1 MTVNYAVD
9 RAKMPTLFKRFS
21 LYTLLC
27 LMTFGTLEILTMVI
41 GQRSYFLDPALFVP
55 NAATVYGNRPGF
67 RGYYAGVF
75 VSINSMGQRGDDF
88 PQSKAANEFRVLL
101 LGDSVTFGQAVEQH
115 HIFSAHLETLLN
127 AGQARSYYRV
137 INAGVPGFNT
147 MDESNYLRAF
157 GDALNPD
164 LVIVTYVHNDTVP
177 SAFRGFDERG
187 VPIKNDGSSPL
198 RGDLREQVST
208 WLYRHSALYNVLR
221 RAEVVLRFHLDGPG
235 FDILNSNE
243 SYTRWV
249 TKEFSDDNPR
259 FKESKEALRAMKM
272 WADKRRKAFRLAVF
286 SWFPPS
292 AEDRYR
298 DVLTAFG
305 RAERIAII
313 HLSPLQDGD
322 QLRDYSVLFEGH
334 PNERA
339 HERIAMSLYQ
349 EIRGF
354 LDGART
360 VRRRG
365 AIKPFE
371 ERDG

>member
-1 MTVNYAVD
+1 MTPYHLD
-9 RAKMPTLFKRFS
+9 RARITTAFKHFGV
-21 LYTLLC
+21 YTLVC
-27 LMTFGTLEILTMVI
+27 LATLGALEILTVVM

-67 RGYYAGVF
+67 RGNYAGVL
-75 VSINSMGQRGDDF
+75 VSINSMGHRGHDF
-88 PQSKAANEFRVLL
+88 PQSKATNEFRVLL

-115 HIFSAHLETLLN
+115 QTFSSHLETLLN
-127 AGQARSYYRV
+127 AKRTTSYYRV

-147 MDESNYLRAF
+147 ADESNYLRAS
-157 GDALNPD
+157 GDALDPD
-164 LVIVTYVHNDTVP
+164 FVIVTYVHNDTVP
-177 SAFRGFDERG
+177 SAFIGFDERG
-187 VPIKNDGSSPL
+187 VPLKNDGSSPL

-221 RAEVVLRFHLDGPG
+221 RAEVVLRFHLNGPG
-235 FDILNSNE
+235 LDILNSNE
-243 SYTRWV
+243 SYTRWA

-259 FKESKEALRAMKM
+259 FLKSKEALRAMKT
-272 WADKRRKAFRLAVF
+272 WADKRRKPFRLAVF

-292 AEDRYR
+292 VEDPYR

-305 RAERIAII
+305 RAEGIAII
-313 HLSPLQDGD
+313 LLSPLQDGE
-322 QLRDYSVLFEGH
+322 QHRDYTVRFEGH

-339 HERIAMSLYQ
+339 HERIAISLYQ

-360 VRRRG
+360 VHQQG
-365 AIKPFE
+365 AFKPFE